1 MERFYGRRLTAAS
14 GERGRRALGAQTI
27 DPPAQDEAS
36 YLILDANWHIVGADE
51 AAGMAADWG
60 GAALVGQ
67 HVREVIGEQALRQ
80 LQQEGKVVL
89 ALDGVDQVLTVTT
102 FQLPV
107 GTLRVVRAQEQ
118 EATLEHVVSIIVH
131 ELRNPLSAMRT
142 LVQGLEEDL
151 NPGSIA
157 YAYTVRL
164 IGEIDRQSRLLGSMA
179 QVARLRSRP
188 PEMIELG
195 PLLEQTAALFR
206 PEFTRRHIEV
216 RVHVTARVAPVR
228 ADADEIAQVLVNLMN
243 NAADAMPKGGI
254 ITLRARLDPRGRSM
268 IQVEDSGVG
277 MDTGQLSAAL
287 VPRNSSK
294 PGGMGLGL
302 MIVRNIVRQ
311 HGGRMRVSSV
321 LGRGTTIAVTFPQPA
336 TYRPAEP
343 PPDGESA
350 GN

>member
-1 MERFYGRRLTAAS
+1 MLFGNGSAGRL
-14 GERGRRALGAQTI
+14 ALGATAI

-36 YLILDANWHIVGADE
+36 YLILDDTWTIIGADE

-67 HVREVIGEQALRQ
+67 HVRDVIGEQALQR

-89 ALDGVDQVLTVTT
+89 ALDGVDHVLTVTT
-102 FQLPV
+102 FQLPM

-142 LVQGLEEDL
+142 LVQGLEENLD
-151 NPGSIA
+151 PGGITH
-157 YAYTVRL
+157 AYTVRL
-164 IGEIDRQSRLLGSMA
+164 VGEIDRLGRLLGSMA

-188 PEMIELG
+188 PEMLELG

-206 PEFTRRHIEV
+206 PEFMRRRIEV

-243 NAADAMPKGGI
+243 NAADAMPNGGI

-277 MDTGQLSAAL
+277 MDTQQLNAAL
-287 VPRNSSK
+287 LPRNSSK

-302 MIVRNIVRQ
+302 MIVRNVVRH

-321 LGRGTTIAVTFPQPA
+321 PGRGTTIAVTFPLPDS
-336 TYRPAEP
+336 YRPAGP
-343 PPDGESA
+343 PAVESRGA
-350 GN
+350 GY